1 MNLPKHHDLV
11 AIERALCAA
20 SLADF
25 VKQAWQV
32 LEPATPLMW
41 GWAVQSICDHLEAV
55 TDGRIKRLLINV
67 PPGSMKSLLVSVLW
81 PAWEWGPRGRPELRY
96 MGTAHKQDLA
106 VRDSTKCRRL
116 IQSAW
121 YQSHW
126 PIVLTGDQNAKTKFE
141 NDATGFRE
149 AVAFTSM
156 TGSRADRVILDD
168 PHSVDGAKSPA
179 MLAADIETFREAL
192 PSRVNNADSAIV
204 IVMQRLHEED
214 VSAVALKLGYQHLK
228 IPMRWEPGESRHAV
242 GEGDPRTTP
251 GELMFPE
258 RFDEAQVKALELSL
272 GEYAA
277 AGQLQQRPAPRQG
290 GMFKPGMIEI
300 VDALPAGLRFTR
312 GWDLAASKDSGD
324 WTAGGKLAVHDGIT
338 YIADVARMRGSPDEI
353 EALVVNTASADGPTF
368 QSLPQDPGQAG
379 KAQAAYLSKKLQG
392 RSFEFT
398 PETGDKATRAS
409 PFAAQ
414 VNAGNV
420 KMLRADWND
429 ALIHEMRTFPMGKND
444 DQIDALSR
452 AYNRASKSRSLG
464 LMIPS
469 RLLKKH

>member
-1 MNLPKHHDLV
+1 
-11 AIERALCAA
+11 
-20 SLADF
+20 
-25 VKQAWQV
+25 
-32 LEPATPLMW
+32 
-41 GWAVQSICDHLEAV
+41 
-55 TDGRIKRLLINV
+55 
-67 PPGSMKSLLVSVLW
+67 
-81 PAWEWGPRGRPELRY
+81 

-116 IQSAW
+116 IQSSW

-168 PHSVDGAKSPA
+168 PHSVDGAKSA
-179 MLAADIETFREAL
+179 AQLAADIETFREAL

-204 IVMQRLHEED
+204 IVTQRLAEND
-214 VSAVALKLGYQHLK
+214 VSAVALDLGYAHLK
-228 IPMRWEPGESRHAV
+228 IPMRFEPGESRNVV
-242 GEGDPRTTP
+242 GAPDPRTEP

-258 RFDEAQVKALELSL
+258 RFDEEQVRALELSL

-290 GMFKPGMIEI
+290 GMFKPGQIEI
-300 VDALPAGLRFTR
+300 VDALPAGLSFAR
-312 GWDLAASKDSGD
+312 GWDLAASKDIGD
-324 WTAGGKLAVHDGIT
+324 WTAGVKLAVKDGIT
-338 YIADVARMRGSPDEI
+338 YIADVVRERGGPDEVERLI
-353 EALVVNTASADGPTF
+353 VNTAVTDGATF

-379 KAQAAYLSKKLQG
+379 KAQAAYLSKRLQG

-409 PFAAQ
+409 PVAAQ

-420 KMLRADWND
+420 KMLRAGWNE
-429 ALIHEMRTFPMGKND
+429 ALIHELRSFPMGKND
-444 DQIDALSR
+444 DQVDALSR
-452 AYNRASKSRSLG
+452 AYNRAANRQVATVRKIRG
-464 LMIPS
+464 LA
-469 RLLKKH
+469 